1 MTSETRKG
9 EDELN
14 LEQVDGEGLLGKP
27 PLGCW
32 DLSEV
37 LPIPGIG

>member
-14 LEQVDGEGLLGKP
+14 LEQVDGEGLLRQP

-32 DLSEV
+32 DLNEV
-37 LPIPGIG
+37 LPTPGIG